1 MFATVPPP
9 PQRLLVFARLP
20 ERGRVKTRL
29 AAAIGDERALAVY
42 EAMLADVLAA
52 VGESSAE
59 TEIEVLWAPT
69 ENADG
74 DSLRRA
80 FGDRSLAMQTG
91 ATLGDRM
98 SMAFS
103 ERFFFHRTQKIVAI
117 GVDEPRLTRELIDHA
132 FALLD
137 SCEWVVGPATDGGY
151 YLIGCRSAAFDTSIF
166 DGIAWGTADV
176 LSATVAKIADAGAT
190 LATLPER
197 SDIDVAEDLD
207 RFIAGARDASGELP
221 ALLRGW
227 Q

>member
-1 MFATVPPP
+1 
-9 PQRLLVFARLP
+9 
-20 ERGRVKTRL
+20 
-29 AAAIGDERALAVY
+29 
-42 EAMLADVLAA
+42 
-52 VGESSAE
+52 
-59 TEIEVLWAPT
+59 
-69 ENADG
+69 
-74 DSLRRA
+74 
-80 FGDRSLAMQTG
+80 MQTG

-166 DGIAWGTADV
+166 DDIAWGTADV